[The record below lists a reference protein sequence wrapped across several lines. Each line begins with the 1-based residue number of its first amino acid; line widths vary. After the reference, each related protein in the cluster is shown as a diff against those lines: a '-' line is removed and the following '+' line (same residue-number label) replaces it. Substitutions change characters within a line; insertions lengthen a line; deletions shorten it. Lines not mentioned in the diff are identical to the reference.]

1 MILRPPRSTR
11 TDTLFPYTTLFRSLA
26 QARMVA
32 RPLVERHA
40 EAVLLLG
47 DHLLRQE
54 VAERFLEE
62 RSQAAVLELE
72 LGRNGGA
79 EGDELVIEEG
89 KGDVDAGEL
98 AHAGDLPEV
107 GVGQCLLEVQVHH
120 ALQSVA

>member
-1 MILRPPRSTR
+1 MRISDWSSDVCSSDPPVQKLAAHEVPPAQRSEAVVGQ
-11 TDTLFPYTTLFRSLA
+11 LA

-62 RSQAAVLELE
+62 RSQADVLELE

-79 EGDELVIEEG
+79 EGDEPVLEEG
-89 KGDVDAGEL
+89 RAEERRVGKAGRST
-98 AHAGDLPEV
+98 
-107 GVGQCLLEVQVHH
+107 C
-120 ALQSVA
+120 